1 MFISRIKLY
10 NWKNFHD
17 CDIRLSERSFVVG
30 ANATGKSNFLDAMR
44 FLRDI
49 VRQGGGLQAA
59 IANRGGVTKI
69 RCLAARSRTD
79 VRIEVDLN
87 EQGSESPKWRYVI
100 DFKHIGGGILKS
112 EAAIVEE
119 SVYDYVNR
127 KSVISRDAKSKNED
141 EETLKYTHIEQASR
155 NAKFREIRDVFL
167 SLEYLNVIPQ
177 MVREESSV
185 YMTSD
190 KEDYYGR
197 NFLLRMSNLNER
209 TRNKYLRLINE
220 VLSIAVPQLKDLS
233 FTKDSMGVPHIE
245 VRYKHWRAKGSK
257 QNEKLFSDG
266 TLRLIG
272 FLFAMLDGTGIIL
285 LEEPESNLHSGIVA
299 QIPEFVARMQR
310 NKKRQIIIT
319 THSFEILSNEG
330 ISTNELV
337 VLKNSQEGTIAKNGA
352 DIQEVREL
360 MEAGLTAADATLSM
374 TIPEDVEQMNQLNV
388 NE

>member
-1 MFISRIKLY
+1 MYISRVKLF

-17 CDIRLSERSFVVG
+17 CDVTLAERSFVIG
-30 ANATGKSNFLDAMR
+30 ANATGKSNFLDALR

-69 RCLAARSRTD
+69 RCLAARSRTN

-87 EQGSESPKWRYVI
+87 EQSPNIKKWRYVI
-100 DFKHIGGGILKS
+100 DFKHTGGGILKN
-112 EAAIVEE
+112 EATIVEE
-119 SVYDYVNR
+119 SVYDYVN
-127 KSVISRDAKSKNED
+127 KKYIITRDSKTRNED
-141 EETLKYTHIEQASR
+141 DETLKYTHLEQASR
-155 NAKFREIRDVFL
+155 NAKFREIRDTFL
-167 SLEYLNVIPQ
+167 GLEYLNIIPQ

-185 YMTSD
+185 FMTSD

-197 NFLLRMSNLNER
+197 NFLLRLSNLNER
-209 TRNKYLRLINE
+209 TRNKYLRLIND

-233 FTKDSMGVPHIE
+233 FIKDNMGVPHIE

-272 FLFAMLDGTGIIL
+272 FLFAMLDGNGIIL
-285 LEEPESNLHSGIVA
+285 LEEPESNLHSEIIS
-299 QIPEFVARMQR
+299 QIPEFIARMQR
-310 NKKRQIIIT
+310 NRKRQVIIT
-319 THSFEILSNEG
+319 THSYEILSNVG
-330 ISTNELV
+330 IGTDELI
-337 VLKNSQEGTIAKNGA
+337 VLKNSSEGTIAQNGM
-352 DIQEVREL
+352 DIQEVKEM

-374 TIPEDVEQMNQLNV
+374 TAPDAVEQMNQLSI